1 MLFVCCSVAQSCQTL
16 RPHGLQHTR
25 LPCPSPSPG
34 VCLNSCPLSQWRH
47 PAISSS
53 VPPLSSCPQSFPAS
67 GYMRYLF
74 TVTGFLVMVSKTYLL
89 EYLEKLW
96 RRGNQNNQISVYI
109 CLKLVWEKKKSRQR
123 SSVIRIKCQHLKII
137 GVCITA
143 FKKS

>member
-1 MLFVCCSVAQSCQTL
+1 MYWVMDRWCIAIRIKLAVYLLCSCSIVSDFAT
-16 RPHGLQHTR
+16 HGLQHTR

-34 VCLNSCPLSQWRH
+34 VSLNSCPLSQWRH

-53 VPPLSSCPQSFPAS
+53 VPPLSSSPQSFPAS

-74 TVTGFLVMVSKTYLL
+74 TVTGFLVMVSKTYPL

-109 CLKLVWEKKKSRQR
+109 CLKLVGRKKS
-123 SSVIRIKCQHLKII
+123 
-137 GVCITA
+137 
-143 FKKS
+143 